1 MVFNSPMHRFFSK
14 DSSRQLQQ
22 LESLTTTLGGV
33 GIVFIQAPD
42 KSLFVKSI
50 VPDSSAWQSG
60 VEVGDCLMK
69 ASRDEKQEFRACFIY
84 ENCCKF
90 VLRRD

>member
-1 MVFNSPMHRFFSK
+1 MQWFGFSK
-14 DSSRQLQQ
+14 DSSRQLHQ

-50 VPDSSAWQSG
+50 VPNSSAWQSG

-69 ASRDEKQEFRACFIY
+69 VRISCF
-84 ENCCKF
+84 E
-90 VLRRD
+90 